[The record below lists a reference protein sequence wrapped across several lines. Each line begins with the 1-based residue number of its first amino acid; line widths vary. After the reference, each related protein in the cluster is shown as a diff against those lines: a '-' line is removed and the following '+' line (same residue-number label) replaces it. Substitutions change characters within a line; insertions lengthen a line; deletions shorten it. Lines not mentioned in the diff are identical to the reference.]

1 MTPIRILLVD
11 DHAVVRAGLRN
22 ALEHLPDVDVVG
34 ELVDGAQVMAE
45 IERLSPNCLLI
56 DVTMPHFE
64 PITAIEKIREA
75 YSELKILVVS
85 AYDDDVY
92 VQGLLRAGVNGYHL
106 KDQPLG
112 DLRLAVERVM
122 AGERWVT
129 GRLLDKLLNPV
140 QARPL
145 PSLTPRQRDILLL
158 LQQGYDNQSI
168 ALEIGISVRTVENHL
183 TRLYRQL
190 NVQSRLEAVH
200 FMQENP
206 AIVNQANAPVRPKSI
221 VAVSAESPHIL
232 VVDDNGR
239 YRHQIQRMIARL
251 QPNATIHEAENTLK
265 AVALA
270 KAHRHHLIFVDV
282 VLGNED
288 GINCVQQIKRY
299 AADARVILMSAYPD
313 REFHRR
319 GLKAGASAL
328 LDKKDLDTAAL
339 QQIIEDMPTKIGQ
352 KR

>member
-1 MTPIRILLVD
+1 MIPTQILLVD

-22 ALEHLPDVDVVG
+22 ALESMPNVDVIG
-34 ELVDGAQVMAE
+34 ELEDGGLLMSSLEHLA
-45 IERLSPNCLLI
+45 PNCLLI
-56 DVTMPHFE
+56 DVTMPNFE
-64 PITAIEKIREA
+64 PITAIERIRA
-75 YSELKILVVS
+75 AFPELKILVVS

-112 DLRLAVERVM
+112 DLRLAVARVM

-140 QARPL
+140 QANPV
-145 PSLTPRQRDILLL
+145 PTLTPRQRDILLL

-206 AIVNQANAPVRPKSI
+206 T
-221 VAVSAESPHIL
+221 VATRTGVSKKPGNVVPVSAETPHIL

-251 QPNATIHEAENTLK
+251 HPKATVHEAENTAA
-265 AVALA
+265 AVDLT
-270 KAHRHHLIFVDV
+270 KAHRHNLIFVDV

-288 GINCVQQIKRY
+288 GIKCVQQLKRT
-299 AADARVILMSAYPD
+299 AVDARIILMSAYPD

-339 QQIIEDMPTKIGQ
+339 QQIIKDMPS
-352 KR
+352 